1 MLRDRGV
8 GCIHIQSQPEVGEYF
23 RRGFDPS
30 SYEVDLGHV
39 PDTGRL
45 VDLLTRDRVDRV
57 VAGTE
62 SGVIL
67 ADTLNHLLG
76 LPANTYRTRVAR
88 RNKALMMQL
97 VSEAGLATPVS
108 RVFDLPRD
116 AVDWFTASG
125 LPEVVVK
132 PLDSAGTD
140 NVRFCADADAVA
152 SACRTVLSS
161 PNLYG
166 TPNRRV
172 LVQERVHGVEY
183 YVNTVSHD
191 GRHRV
196 AEMWRYAKRP
206 GPGNAPVYDY
216 EEPVD
221 PTRREAIEIRT
232 FVFGVLDALGIR
244 SAAAHTEVILTPS
257 GPVLVE
263 SGARMA
269 GGTLPHV
276 VEKTLG
282 VSQAGL
288 FADALVD
295 PTSLDRFADRRSRG
309 PGAVR
314 SVWFIN
320 RVAGQMRSTSWQEA
334 VQALPTAV
342 AVAASAD
349 PGTWLTPTVD
359 LFTSPG
365 YVYLAAATVQ
375 EIERDYQ
382 RLRRMEQHGLYTC

>member
-1 MLRDRGV
+1 MRIGIVDGYSTGHFLVDMLRDRGV

-166 TPNRRV
+166 TPHRRV
-172 LVQERVHGVEY
+172 LVQERVHGVDDS
-183 YVNTVSHD
+183 VNT
-191 GRHRV
+191 
-196 AEMWRYAKRP
+196 
-206 GPGNAPVYDY
+206 
-216 EEPVD
+216 
-221 PTRREAIEIRT
+221 
-232 FVFGVLDALGIR
+232 
-244 SAAAHTEVILTPS
+244 
-257 GPVLVE
+257 
-263 SGARMA
+263 
-269 GGTLPHV
+269 
-276 VEKTLG
+276 
-282 VSQAGL
+282 
-288 FADALVD
+288 
-295 PTSLDRFADRRSRG
+295 
-309 PGAVR
+309 
-314 SVWFIN
+314 
-320 RVAGQMRSTSWQEA
+320 
-334 VQALPTAV
+334 
-342 AVAASAD
+342 
-349 PGTWLTPTVD
+349 
-359 LFTSPG
+359 
-365 YVYLAAATVQ
+365 
-375 EIERDYQ
+375 
-382 RLRRMEQHGLYTC
+382 